1 LLVRPAAEI
10 DARSVSETLSNGA
23 PAPDD
28 SGPGS
33 AGPDAASASPAAT
46 DAAPAATDAAPP
58 ASATAPH
65 RHRILITT
73 LFVLATIIGI
83 GAVHAVWVN
92 RQALNTDNWTATSSR
107 LLANKQIQTAVA
119 AYTVNQ
125 LFSSGVPQARLKAAL
140 PPLLQPLAG
149 PISAGAE
156 QLANQAAP
164 RLLATSQ
171 VQTAWREANRAAHS
185 TLVKIINGGNAL
197 ASTHGGVVTLNLH
210 AIVNQ
215 LAASLGIQQQVAAA
229 TAKLKANAGTVK
241 SGAAQVGITLP
252 PADGQLVIMRSSQLK
267 TVQDVAAAIKGAAL
281 ILPLLAFALFALA
294 VWLSRGRRRQA
305 LRRTGWC
312 FVGIG
317 LFALLDRRLAGN
329 DIVNALVK
337 NPSNRPAAHQA
348 WDIATTLLYDIAVAM
363 VAYGLVFVVAAWLA
377 GHTRPATA
385 LRRLLAPTLRERPA
399 TAYVAVYIALL
410 LVILWGPTPATRQL
424 PYIVGFIV
432 LLALGVH
439 ALRRQTA
446 VEFPDGTDAERS
458 APAGHAD
465 GRWWPGLAQ
474 STARSRPDGERVND
488 LERLSNLHDH
498 GALTDEEFAAEK
510 AGILNSS

>member
-1 LLVRPAAEI
+1 V
-10 DARSVSETLSNGA
+10 SNGA
-23 PAPDD
+23 PGSDD
-28 SGPGS
+28 SGLGS
-33 AGPDAASASPAAT
+33 AGPDAAPT
-46 DAAPAATDAAPP
+46 DPAPAP
-58 ASATAPH
+58 ASATGPH
-65 RHRILITT
+65 RHRVLIGT

-83 GAVHAVWVN
+83 VAVHAVWVN

-107 LLANKQIQTAVA
+107 LLANKEIQTAVA
-119 AYTVNQ
+119 GYTVNQ

-140 PPLLQPLAG
+140 PTALQPLAG
-149 PISAGAE
+149 PISSGLE
-156 QLANQAAP
+156 QLAGQAAP
-164 RLLATSQ
+164 RLLASSQ
-171 VQTAWREANRAAHS
+171 VQTAWREANRAAHR
-185 TLVKIINGGNAL
+185 TLVKIIAGGNSL

-215 LAASLGIQQQVAAA
+215 LAAGLGIQQQVAAA

-241 SGAAQVGITLP
+241 AGATQVGVTLP
-252 PADGQLVIMRSSQLK
+252 PSDGQLVIMRSSQLG

-317 LFALLDRRLAGN
+317 LFVLLDRRLAGN
-329 DIVNALVK
+329 DVVNALVK

-348 WDIATTLLYDIAVAM
+348 WGIATTLLYDIAVAL
-363 VAYGLVFVVAAWLA
+363 VAYGLVFIVAAWLA

-385 LRRLLAPTLRERPA
+385 LRRALAPTLREQPA
-399 TAYVAVYIALL
+399 AGYVAVYLALL

-424 PYIVGFIV
+424 PYILGFIV

-439 ALRRQTA
+439 ALRRQA
-446 VEFPDGTDAERS
+446 ALEFPEGTHGDRS
-458 APAGHAD
+458 AAAGPAD
-465 GRWWPGLAQ
+465 GRWWPG
-474 STARSRPDGERVND
+474 TAGHGAAARHNGERVSD

-510 AGILNSS
+510 AGLLNSP

>member
-1 LLVRPAAEI
+1 LLVRAASEI
-10 DARSVSETLSNGA
+10 DARFVSETLSNGA

-28 SGPGS
+28 SGLGS
-33 AGPDAASASPAAT
+33 AAPDAVPASPAPT
-46 DAAPAATDAAPP
+46 GSAPVS
-58 ASATAPH
+58 ASATLPH
-65 RHRILITT
+65 RHRILVTT

-83 GAVHAVWVN
+83 VAVHAVWIN
-92 RQALNTDNWTATSSR
+92 RQALNTDNWTATSTR

-140 PPLLQPLAG
+140 PPVLQPLAG

-171 VQTAWREANRAAHS
+171 AQSAWQAANRAAHS
-185 TLVKIINGGNAL
+185 TLVKIINGGNSL

-215 LAASLGIQQQVAAA
+215 LAASLGVQQQVAAA

-241 SGAAQVGITLP
+241 SGAAQVGVTLP
-252 PADGQLVIMRSSQLK
+252 PSDGQLVIMRSSQLK
-267 TVQDVAAAIKGAAL
+267 TVQDVASAIKGAAL

-312 FVGIG
+312 WVGIG
-317 LFALLDRRLAGN
+317 LFVLLDRRLAGN
-329 DIVNALVK
+329 DVVDALVK
-337 NPSNRPAAHQA
+337 NPSNRPAGHQVWA
-348 WDIATTLLYDIAVAM
+348 IATTLLYDIAVAM
-363 VAYGLVFVVAAWLA
+363 IAYGLVFVVAAWLA

-385 LRRLLAPTLRERPA
+385 LRRLLAPTLRDRPA
-399 TAYVAVYIALL
+399 TVYVAVYIALL

-424 PYIVGFIV
+424 PYILGFIV

-446 VEFPDGTDAERS
+446 AEFPKGTDADRS
-458 APAGHAD
+458 AAASHAD
-465 GRWWPGLAQ
+465 GRWWPRQAQ
-474 STARSRPDGERVND
+474 SSAPAGRDSERVSRVSD
-488 LERLSNLHDH
+488 LEKLSNLHDH
-498 GALTDEEFAAEK
+498 GALTDDEFAAEK
-510 AGILNSS
+510 AGLLNSS